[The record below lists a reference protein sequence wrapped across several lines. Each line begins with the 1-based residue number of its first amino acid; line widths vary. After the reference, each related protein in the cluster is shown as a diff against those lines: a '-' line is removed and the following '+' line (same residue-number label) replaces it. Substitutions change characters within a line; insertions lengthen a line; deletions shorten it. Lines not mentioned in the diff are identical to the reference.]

1 MRRAFFMFILSE
13 VQQKN
18 ITEAIKLAETNT
30 SGEIKVHIEENC
42 PGGDAMARAKEV
54 FKYLSLQKTA
64 QRNGVLFYL
73 AYEDHK
79 FAVFGDK
86 GINEKVGQTFWD
98 STKEILKENFKKGDF
113 ETGLCLGIKE
123 AGEQL
128 KHYFP
133 YNTDDKNEISD
144 EISRG

>member
-1 MRRAFFMFILSE
+1 MYILSE
-13 VQQKN
+13 LQQKN
-18 ITEAIKLAETNT
+18 IIAAIKLAEKNT
-30 SGEIKVHIEENC
+30 SGELKVHIEENC
-42 PGGDAMARAKEV
+42 VGGDPMVRAKEV
-54 FKYLSLQKTA
+54 FAYLSLQKTA

-73 AYEDHK
+73 AFEDRK

-86 GINEKVGQTFWD
+86 GINEKVGQTFWN
-98 STKEILKENFKKGDF
+98 STKELMKTYFQKEDF
-113 ETGLCLGIKE
+113 ENGLCLAITE
-123 AGEQL
+123 AGNKL

>member
-1 MRRAFFMFILSE
+1 MFILSE
-13 VQQKN
+13 LQQKS
-18 ITEAIKLAETNT
+18 IVEAIKMAEKNT

-42 PGGDAMARAKEV
+42 SSVDAMERASEV
-54 FKYLSLQKTA
+54 FDYLLLHKTA

-79 FAVFGDK
+79 FAVLGDQ

-98 STKEILKENFKKGDF
+98 STKELLRENFKKGDF
-113 ETGLCLGIKE
+113 EKGLTLGITE
-123 AGEQL
+123 AGNQL

>member
-1 MRRAFFMFILSE
+1 MRRAFFMFILSDI
-13 VQQKN
+13 QQTR
-18 ITEAIKLAETNT
+18 ITDAIKLAETNT

-42 PGGDAMARAKEV
+42 EGDAMARAKEV
-54 FKYLSLQKTA
+54 FEYLLLHKTA

-73 AYEDHK
+73 AYGDKK
-79 FAVFGDK
+79 FAVLGDK
-86 GINEKVGQTFWD
+86 GINQKVGQTFWD
-98 STKEILKENFKKGDF
+98 STKELLKENFKKGDF
-113 ETGLCLGIKE
+113 ENGLCSGITE
-123 AGEQL
+123 AGNQL

>member
-1 MRRAFFMFILSE
+1 MYILSE
-13 VQQKN
+13 LQQKN
-18 ITEAIKLAETNT
+18 IIAAIKLAEKNT
-30 SGEIKVHIEENC
+30 SGELKVHIEENC
-42 PGGDAMARAKEV
+42 VGGDPMVRAKEV
-54 FKYLSLQKTA
+54 FAYLSLQKTA

-73 AYEDHK
+73 AYEDRK

-98 STKEILKENFKKGDF
+98 STKELMKTYFQKEDF
-113 ETGLCLGIKE
+113 ENGLCLAITE
-123 AGEQL
+123 AGNKL

>member
-1 MRRAFFMFILSE
+1 MYILSE
-13 VQQKN
+13 LQQKN
-18 ITEAIKLAETNT
+18 IIAAIKLAEKNT
-30 SGEIKVHIEENC
+30 SGELKVHIEENC
-42 PGGDAMARAKEV
+42 VGGDPMVRAKEV
-54 FKYLSLQKTA
+54 FAYLSLQKTA

-73 AYEDHK
+73 AYEDRK

-86 GINEKVGQTFWD
+86 GINEKVGQTFWN
-98 STKEILKENFKKGDF
+98 STKELMKTYFQKEDF
-113 ETGLCLGIKE
+113 ENGLCLAITE
-123 AGEQL
+123 AGNKL

>member
-1 MRRAFFMFILSE
+1 MRRAFFMYILSE
-13 VQQKN
+13 LQQKN
-18 ITEAIKLAETNT
+18 VIEAIKMAEKNT
-30 SGEIKVHIEENC
+30 SGEIKVHIEEKC
-42 PGGDAMARAKEV
+42 DTADAMDRAKQV
-54 FKYLSLQKTA
+54 FDYLLLHQTA

-98 STKEILKENFKKGDF
+98 STKNVLRENFVKGDF
-113 ETGLCLGIKE
+113 ENGLVAAITE
-123 AGEQL
+123 AGNQL
-128 KHYFP
+128 KHHFP
-133 YNTDDKNEISD
+133 YQSDDKNEISD

>member
-1 MRRAFFMFILSE
+1 MFILSE
-13 VQQKN
+13 LQQKN
-18 ITEAIKLAETNT
+18 IVEAIKMAETNT

-42 PGGDAMARAKEV
+42 SSENPMNRAAEV
-54 FKYLSLQKTA
+54 FKYLSLHKTA
-64 QRNGVLFYL
+64 LRNGVLFYL

-79 FAVFGDK
+79 FAILGDK
-86 GINEKVGQTFWD
+86 GINDKVGQTFWD
-98 STKEILKENFKKGDF
+98 STKKLLAENFKNGDF
-113 ETGLCLGIKE
+113 EKGLSLGIDE
-123 AGEQL
+123 AGKQL